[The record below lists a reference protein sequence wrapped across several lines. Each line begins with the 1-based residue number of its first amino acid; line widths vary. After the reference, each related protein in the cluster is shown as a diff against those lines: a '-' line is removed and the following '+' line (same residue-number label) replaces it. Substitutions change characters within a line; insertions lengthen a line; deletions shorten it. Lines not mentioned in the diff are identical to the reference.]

1 MPNLGLTGLQVPE
14 EYGGAGLDGV
24 SAAIALE
31 EVGRACGSTGL
42 SLAAP
47 NGLCC
52 GPIVKWGTDAQK
64 HKYLPRLT
72 SGEALGSPALTEPNS
87 GPDLAAG
94 WTTNANKED

>member
-1 MPNLGLTGLQVPE
+1 MDFELDQEQKMYQRPVGDFCEGEIKPYAAEVDQTGEPRWAAICKMPNLGLTVLQVRE

-42 SLAAP
+42 SLAAH

-52 GPIVKWGTDAQK
+52 GPI
-64 HKYLPRLT
+64 
-72 SGEALGSPALTEPNS
+72 
-87 GPDLAAG
+87 
-94 WTTNANKED
+94 